1 MDNRKSKQDRNDRK
15 VKAVI
20 QRITSV
26 FIFNMFIISILNF
39 ESKIINNINNS
50 NYNYKLAI
58 W

>member
-1 MDNRKSKQDRNDRK
+1 MDNRKSKQERNDSK
-15 VKAVI
+15 EKAVI

-26 FIFNMFIISILNF
+26 FILNMFIISILNI

-58 W
+58 L